1 MRSARGC
8 LHGNARSKRWR
19 LSILFFSINATTK
32 CLSGF
37 RGKSVP
43 FRSTARR
50 SSRAAR
56 VIALYPFVGLG
67 MRAWTPEIG
76 TQDHICINPIAR
88 AASSV
93 SRSDRCTIPAEAIVH
108 PERKHVEG
116 LVHVASKLGKQY
128 EVDIPVAE
136 IDPIVLGGERPVR
149 RKGVFSTY
157 AERPT
162 RTGKAHLTGK
172 GRRDEVDISAH
183 TRGAARHVEQ
193 RPVRRPTEAARK
205 HQQRLAVRLKG
216 KAGNSC
222 EVTATAKV
230 GEAAGEFDAK
240 HNLSGLPI
248 EADLAA
254 TEPSGSVC
262 ASFRVK
268 VKQAK
273 ASFNLGGTNVS
284 ADVEATP
291 REGRRHHDWRRR
303 FPRQIGRGG
312 GANRKSDERHAAEQN
327 FFHLTSPIGV
337 NNREQARPPQP
348 F

>member
-1 MRSARGC
+1 M
-8 LHGNARSKRWR
+8 L
-19 LSILFFSINATTK
+19 
-32 CLSGF
+32 
-37 RGKSVP
+37 
-43 FRSTARR
+43 R
-50 SSRAAR
+50 SSF
-56 VIALYPFVGLG
+56 ALYPFVGLG

-162 RTGKAHLTGK
+162 RTGKAHLTEGAA
-172 GRRDEVDISAH
+172 RPEQFDISAH
-183 TRGAARHVEQ
+183 TRGATRHVEQ

-205 HQQRLAVRLKG
+205 HQQRLAVRLK
-216 KAGNSC
+216 KQAAWQDPCVS
-222 EVTATAKV
+222 ATAKV
-230 GEAAGEFDAK
+230 GETAGEFDAK

-248 EADLAA
+248 VADLAA
-254 TEPSGSVC
+254 TEPSGSVY
-262 ASFRVK
+262 ASLRVEK
-268 VKQAK
+268 VRAK
-273 ASFNLGGTNVS
+273 ASFNLGATNVS

-303 FPRQIGRGG
+303 FPRQIGRG
-312 GANRKSDERHAAEQN
+312 EAELTARATSATLLSRI
-327 FFHLTSPIGV
+327 FFI
-337 NNREQARPPQP
+337 
-348 F
+348 